1 MEQRKDGGAL
11 LKDRN
16 ILRKMW
22 RLRRQEFIAIL
33 GFVTASWCF
42 SCWGMPFPGNADAQR
57 LLPQRRFFGS
67 LLDPSSFQR
76 ETFVCETLDRWLP
89 SPPPKSS
96 MVALEIEP
104 ESSRYW
110 PYLRPADCKWY
121 MDRIYV
127 VGELYGERLQ
137 KKEMQEM
144 AATAEGM
151 GASLRALAWRKAG
164 IPSEV
169 KPGSI
174 DMGLMADGA
183 FTALGPKKT
192 EAALKRM
199 YIMLKNS
206 GRFYIVANEQDEKMA
221 LRGQLDIGFEPE
233 VLLKLGWQ
241 IRASKRD
248 HGLVVAYLTKRR
260 RAKPAAKAKKSFD

>member
-1 MEQRKDGGAL
+1 MEQPKDGGAL
-11 LKDRN
+11 LKDCN
-16 ILRKMW
+16 IIRKMW
-22 RLRRQEFIAIL
+22 RLRRRELIVTL
-33 GFVTASWCF
+33 GLVLAPSWCF
-42 SCWGMPFPGNADAQR
+42 SCGGSFPGNADAQR

-151 GASLRALAWRKAG
+151 GASLRALVWRKAG

-174 DMGLMADGA
+174 DMGLMSDGA
-183 FTALGPKKT
+183 FTALGPKQT

-199 YIMLKNS
+199 KIMLKNS
-206 GRFYIVANEQDEKMA
+206 GRFYIVANEKDEKSA
-221 LRGQLDIGFEPE
+221 GHRL
-233 VLLKLGWQ
+233 
-241 IRASKRD
+241 
-248 HGLVVAYLTKRR
+248 
-260 RAKPAAKAKKSFD
+260 